1 MAMTGRRPP
10 EQQPCVAEIY
20 IYGLLYLRIER
31 LPRWLAVS
39 LTATL
44 PMIGAWLLTR

>member
-1 MAMTGRRPP
+1 MALTTRSQPD
-10 EQQPCVAEIY
+10 QQPYVAEIH

-39 LTATL
+39 LATAL
-44 PMIGAWLLTR
+44 PAIGWWLLLR